1 MAACTVAALALD
13 ARAASPQPR
22 PLSLEDCIQIALEHN
37 LDVQIVRT
45 APQIAQFTLSGTYS
59 SYDPALKL
67 SGSRDYNLSPGGL
80 DDQGRPFEGTESKT
94 DRFSSGIDGLLPW
107 GLSYNVGGTMADRYG
122 TQPGAIL
129 VNPTVITNTLIQTDG
144 TPINFFGT
152 NYSTVPIRNP
162 FESTAGEVGALT
174 LRQPLLKNF
183 WIDSTRLQIFLNKQ
197 NVKISELDVR
207 LQIITTVTDVEQAY
221 FDLIHAQESVKVQQ
235 QALELAER
243 LVAENRRRVEVGALA
258 PLDSRQA
265 ESQAASSRADLLAA
279 QSNRGTLE
287 RVLKNLLSD
296 NYSEWANVTVQP
308 TDALLAIP
316 QQFNLQESWRIGM
329 AQRPDL
335 LQAKLNLEKQGYV
348 VRYQKN
354 QLFPQLDLVG
364 SYGYSASATE
374 YSGAFSQIRSA
385 DNPFYSVGAQVTI
398 PLGNT
403 GARNSYKA
411 AKANKE
417 QIGLQLKQL
426 QQGTLIKIEN
436 ALAVAETSFQRV
448 AATREARL
456 YSEAALEAEQTKL
469 EKGKSTSFV
478 VLQLQRNLTS
488 ARSAEIRA
496 LADYNIALARLAQ
509 NEGSTLNRRGIDLQV
524 TGAENNYA
532 PAIFTPYPPR

>member
-1 MAACTVAALALD
+1 MVACTVTALTLG
-13 ARAASPQPR
+13 ARAESPQTR
-22 PLSLEDCIQIALEHN
+22 ALSLEDCIQIAIQHN
-37 LDVQIVRT
+37 LDVQIQRIN
-45 APQIAQFTLSGTYS
+45 PEIAHYTLGASYGNYDPIFGLSGDHS
-59 SYDPALKL
+59 
-67 SGSRDYNLSPGGL
+67 YNLSPGGV
-80 DDQGRPFEGTESKT
+80 DAQGRPFNGQESETE
-94 DRFSSGIDGLLPW
+94 RFSSSLQGLLPW
-107 GLSYNVGGTMADRYG
+107 GLNYNLGGTMADRYG
-122 TQPGAIL
+122 TLPGL
-129 VNPTVITNTLIQTDG
+129 TNR
-144 TPINFFGT
+144 F
-152 NYSTVPIRNP
+152 P
-162 FESTAGEVGALT
+162 FETTAGNVGALN

-207 LQIITTVTDVEQAY
+207 LQIITTVSDVEQAY

-235 QALELAER
+235 QAMELAER

-265 ESQAASSRADLLAA
+265 ESQAASSRADLLQA
-279 QSNRGTLE
+279 QSTRGTLE

-296 NYSEWANVTVQP
+296 NYGEWANVTVQP

-316 QQFNLQESWRIGM
+316 QQFNLQESWRTGLAM
-329 AQRPDL
+329 RPDL

-354 QLFPQLDLVG
+354 QMFPQLDLVG
-364 SYGYSASATE
+364 SYGYNASATE
-374 YSGAFSQIRSA
+374 FSGAFRQISSA

-411 AKANKE
+411 AKMTKE

-426 QQGTLIKIEN
+426 QQATLIKIEN
-436 ALAVAETSFQRV
+436 AMAVAQTSLQRV

-469 EKGKSTSFV
+469 EKGKSTTFV
-478 VLQLQRNLTS
+478 VLQLQKDLTS

-509 NEGSTLNRRGIDLQV
+509 NEGSTLDRRQISLQV

-532 PAIFTPYPPR
+532 PAIFPPYPLR

>member
-1 MAACTVAALALD
+1 MTAVLTFSV
-13 ARAASPQPR
+13 RAESPQTR
-22 PLSLEDCIQIALEHN
+22 ALSLEDCIQIALEHN
-37 LDVQIVRT
+37 FDVQIQRIN
-45 APQIAQFTLSGTYS
+45 PEIANFTLRATYG
-59 SYDPALKL
+59 SYDPIFGL
-67 SGSRDYNLSPGGL
+67 SGDHSYNLSPGGV
-80 DDQGRPFEGTESKT
+80 DTQGRSFGGQESET
-94 DRFSSGIDGLLPW
+94 DRFSSSLQGLLPW
-107 GLSYNVGGTMADRYG
+107 GLSYNLGGTMADRYG
-122 TQPGAIL
+122 TQPDTALI
-129 VNPTVITNTLIQTDG
+129 NPTVITNTIIQTDG

-152 NYSTVPIRNP
+152 NYATVAMRSP
-162 FESTAGEVGALT
+162 FESTAGDVGALT

-207 LQIITTVTDVEQAY
+207 FQIINTVSEVEAAY

-235 QALELAER
+235 QAMELAER

-265 ESQAASSRADLLAA
+265 ESQAASSRADLLQA
-279 QSNRGTLE
+279 QSTRGTLE

-296 NYSEWANVTVQP
+296 NYGEWANVTVQP

-316 QQFNLQESWRIGM
+316 QQFNLQESWRIGL

-335 LQAKLNLEKQGYV
+335 LQASLNLEKQGYV

-364 SYGYSASATE
+364 SYGYNASSKE
-374 YSGAFSQIRSA
+374 FSGAFGQISSA
-385 DNPFYSVGAQVTI
+385 DNPFYAVGAQVTI

-403 GARNSYKA
+403 GARNNYKS

-417 QIGLQLKQL
+417 QIALQLKQL
-426 QQGTLIKIEN
+426 QQTTLIKIEN
-436 ALAVAETSFQRV
+436 AMAVAQTSFQRV
-448 AATREARL
+448 TATREARL
-456 YSEAALEAEQTKL
+456 YAEAALEAEQTKL
-469 EKGKSTSFV
+469 EKGKSTTFV
-478 VLQLQRNLTS
+478 VLQLQKDLTS

-509 NEGSTLNRRGIDLQV
+509 NEGSTLDRRQISLQLSK
-524 TGAENNYA
+524 
-532 PAIFTPYPPR
+532 